1 MSKQDKNILF
11 TNTPLEVEASYCEVI
26 IPLALPTNY
35 TWSIPEHLQHA
46 AKVGIRVEVQ
56 LRNKKYAG
64 IIRSIHQQKPAAFE
78 PKEILNI
85 LDSSSCSRGWDRTTV
100 LRNKVKA
107 LKAKIIKGDEII

>member
-64 IIRSIHQQKPAAFE
+64 IFADSESIGGSAVSF
-78 PKEILNI
+78 N
-85 LDSSSCSRGWDRTTV
+85 
-100 LRNKVKA
+100 RNRRYSNR
-107 LKAKIIKGDEII
+107 